1 MYCARYLVLTQDLPY
16 SRVSRRYRP
25 RRAAIK
31 LSAWLFINCNL
42 RRRRL
47 LFKTSDHPH
56 VVISC
61 AIWHT
66 MSPKSLSR
74 THTHAYTSRVPQLTC
89 IWISLPGASGLGN
102 QTMFKLLILQTL
114 LCTVVHCLNW
124 LHWLHSVTYMSTS
137 YRHFKNIAHNGLLEL
152 YAVRAGWVRRRMRH
166 NPQGLSIYCLIRD
179 WSGDVSSQ
187 SITIL
192 YRGVYPTYYNI
203 RYGVVF
209 KFYYNITVLKK
220 KWNVKIL
227 FQLYIMLKVTI
238 AYIFL
243 DVYS

>member
-1 MYCARYLVLTQDLPY
+1 MYLDITSRSKWVGEPDYVYIAYTAHTALY
-16 SRVSRRYRP
+16 S
-25 RRAAIK
+25 
-31 LSAWLFINCNL
+31 CT
-42 RRRRL
+42 
-47 LFKTSDHPH
+47 LFK
-56 VVISC
+56 
-61 AIWHT
+61 
-66 MSPKSLSR
+66 
-74 THTHAYTSRVPQLTC
+74 
-89 IWISLPGASGLGN
+89 
-102 QTMFKLLILQTL
+102 LIALITQ
-114 LCTVVHCLNW
+114 CGIYVYIYV
-124 LHWLHSVTYMSTS
+124 S

-243 DVYS
+243 DVDS